1 MRKEPIPPAK
11 LRKSQYGVDPA
22 LVKKRAAELPDIASV
37 RIAELFPDLP
47 KTIYPGEDGVSI
59 IRKETESA
67 LARVDMSRIREGH
80 TVNILASHHGF
91 TILGGE
97 PYAEMIRTIKDVV
110 EKRTGAR
117 VRLRAGVGLRFRETE
132 EYIRSFGLDEYF
144 GGEAMGMAPID
155 RGIPIETEIGQLYGI
170 KKAYDADWIIHA
182 HNSDV
187 REIHFHRQVDRAI
200 KPFGMSYARIE
211 TRSTYHQNLGP
222 RGANFVARAIFNS
235 KFVQEKFAFAC
246 FLLMAPHGVVKV
258 DADNNLDALDQRVNV
273 AGLKYYG
280 KVLNLLGQIDSCIAV
295 LDFSCPVCYVFAGGV
310 IYANF
315 VGANRDLFDL
325 EGTPLPSYTWY
336 TEAFYDREG
345 KPMLPEIPPVNPAI
359 KMAVQ
364 NHAWVGY
371 PCKFFAE
378 HIPTVVVGREQADLF
393 NMDSQNLRYM
403 EHALISDS
411 LDSAMDFAY
420 KVTKT
425 DQVILFDGAPGG
437 FNLSPSLAE
446 RLERVAP
453 EVSERV
459 DNELLP
465 KWMRQ
470 RGIDPAILRQLP

>member
-1 MRKEPIPPAK
+1 MRNQTIQPAK

-22 LVKKRAAELPDIASV
+22 LVKTRAAELPGMASV
-37 RIAELFPDLP
+37 LMTDLFPDLP
-47 KTIYPGEDGVSI
+47 AAIYPDGQGVTA
-59 IRKETESA
+59 IRRETEAA
-67 LARVDMSRIREGH
+67 LAKVDLSRIKKGQ
-80 TVNILASHHGF
+80 TVNILSSHHGF

-110 EKRTGAR
+110 ERRTGAQ

-132 EYIRSFGLDEYF
+132 EYIKSFGLDTYF
-144 GGEAMGMAPID
+144 NMQAMGMAPID
-155 RGIPIETEIGQLYGI
+155 RGIPIETEIGTLYGL
-170 KKAYDADWIIHA
+170 KKAYDADWVIHA

-235 KFVQEKFAFAC
+235 PFVQEKFAFAA
-246 FLLMAPHGVVKV
+246 FLIMSPHGVVKV

-280 KVLNLLGQIDSCIAV
+280 KIINLFGEIDSCIAV

-315 VGANRDLFDL
+315 IGANRDLFDL

-336 TEAFYDREG
+336 TEAFYDKEG
-345 KPMLPEIPPVNPAI
+345 KPILPEIPPVNPAI
-359 KMAVQ
+359 KMVVQ

-378 HIPTVVVGREQADLF
+378 HVPTVVVGREQADLF

-403 EHALISDS
+403 EHAVTAES
-411 LDSAMDFAY
+411 LDNAMEFAY
-420 KVTKT
+420 RVTGT
-425 DQVILFDGAPGG
+425 DQVIIFDGAPGG
-437 FNLSPSLAE
+437 LNLSKPLAK
-446 RLERVAP
+446 RLEEVAP
-453 EVSERV
+453 RVNQRVER
-459 DNELLP
+459 ELLP
-465 KWMRQ
+465 RWMKQ
-470 RGIDPAILRQLP
+470 RGIDPRILNQLP

>member
-1 MRKEPIPPAK
+1 MRNQIIPPAR

-22 LVKKRAAELPDIASV
+22 LVKKRAAELPGMTSV
-37 RIAELFPDLP
+37 LMTDLFPNLP
-47 KTIYPGEDGVSI
+47 PTIYPGKDGVGA
-59 IRKETESA
+59 IRQDTEAA
-67 LARVDMSRIREGH
+67 LSKVDMSRIGKGQ

-110 EKRTGAR
+110 ARRTGAK

-132 EYIRSFGLDEYF
+132 EYIKAFKLDEYF
-144 GGEAMGMAPID
+144 EGEAMGMAPID
-155 RGIPIETEIGQLYGI
+155 RGIPIETEIGTLFGL

-222 RGANFVARAIFNS
+222 RGANFVARSIFNS
-235 KFVQEKFAFAC
+235 PFVQSKFAFAC
-246 FLLMAPHGVVKV
+246 FLMMSPHGVVKV
-258 DADNNLDALDQRVNV
+258 DADADLDALDQRVNV

-280 KVLNLLGQIDSCIAV
+280 RVLQLLGEIDQCIAV

-315 VGANRDLFDL
+315 LGVNRDLFDL

-336 TEAFYDREG
+336 TEAFYDHEG
-345 KPMLPEIPPVNPAI
+345 KPMLEEIPPVNPAI
-359 KMAVQ
+359 KMVVQ

-371 PCKFFAE
+371 PSKFFAE
-378 HIPTVVVGREQADLF
+378 KVPTVVVGREQADLF

-403 EHALISDS
+403 ETAVIAETLEG
-411 LDSAMDFAY
+411 AMDFAY
-420 KVTKT
+420 KVTGT
-425 DQVILFDGAPGG
+425 DQVIIFDGAAGG
-437 FNLSPSLAE
+437 FNVSVPLA
-446 RLERVAP
+446 RKLEEAAPRVNQ
-453 EVSERV
+453 RV
-459 DNELLP
+459 ENELLP
-465 KWMRQ
+465 KWMKQ
-470 RGIDPAILRQLP
+470 RDIDPKVLQQIP